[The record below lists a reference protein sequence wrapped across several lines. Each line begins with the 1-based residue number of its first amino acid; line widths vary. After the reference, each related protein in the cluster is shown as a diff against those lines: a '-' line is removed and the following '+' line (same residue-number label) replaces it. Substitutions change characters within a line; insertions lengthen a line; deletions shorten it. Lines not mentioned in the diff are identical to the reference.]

1 MSLGSTSAKCWKK
14 ASNTKSG
21 PGCMLDAVAASMVSD
36 AVAAWM
42 GSDKSDAAAFATVGN
57 RDT

>member
-1 MSLGSTSAKCWKK
+1 
-14 ASNTKSG
+14 
-21 PGCMLDAVAASMVSD
+21 MLDAVAASMVSD